1 MMVMINGCTDARIFQ
16 FVEVY
21 KLTYHIY
28 HIKMYELFV
37 SNCLH
42 LAAAGS
48 LLISINNFEKISNP
62 CLFFFLL
69 NWLIA
74 IFIYLQKSYHF
85 SYFAKL
91 PRGAVI
97 CNHGAVGRSVAVTRT
112 GQAQTSPGTYLALL
126 QCKCCENKYSERIG

>member
-1 MMVMINGCTDARIFQ
+1 MGVEEMMMVMINGCTDARIFQ
-16 FVEVY
+16 FVKVY

-62 CLFFFLL
+62 CLFFFVKLVDCY
-69 NWLIA
+69 
-74 IFIYLQKSYHF
+74 IYLSSK
-85 SYFAKL
+85 KL
-91 PRGAVI
+91 SFFPILPNCPG
-97 CNHGAVGRSVAVTRT
+97 
-112 GQAQTSPGTYLALL
+112 GQ
-126 QCKCCENKYSERIG
+126 